1 MVPVTDDEVAKILL
15 MPLVEVPRI
24 VVGCLLLSPHVKG
37 LVLHDKAHLVT
48 EIQKF
53 RCWRVVRSPYGV
65 TAHSLEDFQLPSDGI
80 LIHGS
85 AKTAEIVMHAHS
97 IDLQRLVVE

>member
-1 MVPVTDDEVAKILL
+1 MP
-15 MPLVEVPRI
+15 PLVLLFQLLPLPHRQLIAAVIIGIGGMTLDP
-24 VVGCLLLSPHVKG
+24 VGADGVLL
-37 LVLHDKAHLVT
+37 T

-80 LIHGS
+80 LRSI
-85 AKTAEIVMHAHS
+85 AEKS
-97 IDLQRLVVE
+97 